1 MAGSVVGSK
10 WFLKEAS
17 AWKDKKLVIFCV
29 GASPVDNPDVEDSM
43 SKLLTDEQ
51 RTYIRA
57 FYCQGGIDYS
67 RMKMPSKMAM
77 KALVS
82 ALSNKKDASQ
92 KEKDMAEMISHS
104 YDISDEKYIVPIVQY
119 VESGF

>member
-1 MAGSVVGSK
+1 
-10 WFLKEAS
+10 
-17 AWKDKKLVIFCV
+17 
-29 GASPVDNPDVEDSM
+29 
-43 SKLLTDEQ
+43 
-51 RTYIRA
+51 
-57 FYCQGGIDYS
+57 
-67 RMKMPSKMAM
+67 MPSKMAM